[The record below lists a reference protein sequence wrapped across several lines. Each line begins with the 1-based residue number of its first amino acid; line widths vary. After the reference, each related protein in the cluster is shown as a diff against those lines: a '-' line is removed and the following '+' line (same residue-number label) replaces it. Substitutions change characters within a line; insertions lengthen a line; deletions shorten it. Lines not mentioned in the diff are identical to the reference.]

1 MFTEIVALVTWL
13 LHSTARIQAAVIF
26 VLVLLLWRV
35 AVVGAQSRRQCDRA
49 RRERDE
55 AKETLLILRR
65 MSEIRVET
73 VTRLRG
79 FAQEP

>member
-1 MFTEIVALVTWL
+1 MPATLVFGLSL
-13 LHSTARIQAAVIF
+13 LHLAVYTEAAVI
-26 VLVLLLWRV
+26 VLLLLFGIRV
-35 AVVGAQSRRQCDRA
+35 CEANERIAKDRSRA

-55 AKETLLILRR
+55 AQANLRALRR

-79 FAQEP
+79 FSR

>member
-1 MFTEIVALVTWL
+1 MPAFLIFAASL
-13 LHSTARIQAAVIF
+13 LHVAYAEAVLI
-26 VLVLLLWRV
+26 VVLLLLILRLG
-35 AVVGAQSRRQCDRA
+35 VVGARGIRQRDRA

-55 AKETLLILRR
+55 AKASLATIRR
-65 MSEIRVET
+65 MSEIRVEA